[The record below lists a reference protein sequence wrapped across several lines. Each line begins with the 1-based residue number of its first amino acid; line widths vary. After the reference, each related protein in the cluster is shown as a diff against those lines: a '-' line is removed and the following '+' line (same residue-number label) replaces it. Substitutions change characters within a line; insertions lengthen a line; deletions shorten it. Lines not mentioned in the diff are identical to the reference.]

1 LGKDSGTKDGT
12 DDNDNNRIPQ
22 AYEDDD
28 NRNVDVVQQSGA
40 YQFMKLLWRY
50 SWLPP

>member
-12 DDNDNNRIPQ
+12 DDNDNRIPH

-28 NRNVDVVQQSGA
+28 NRNVDWQKSG
-40 YQFMKLLWRY
+40 L
-50 SWLPP
+50 